1 MEMLFGNHNFII
13 FIYALLLN
21 ICEFKTIF
29 LKLFLRKEKKRKN
42 LSAQYVH
49 GSKSL
54 TDVLFQ
60 PLFARL

>member
-1 MEMLFGNHNFII
+1 MKMLFGNHNFII

-29 LKLFLRKEKKRKN
+29 LKLFLKKKKKTN

-54 TDVLFQ
+54 TDVLF
-60 PLFARL
+60 